1 LFGDRYKQRTFA
13 IWEIQEAHF
22 CIEFSDD
29 TMQFNLSLRRGKETV
44 CPKLF
49 TEKKIGNS
57 QQTLPWD
64 SYAQVIRKHE
74 ANTRQQRKHPIS

>member
-1 LFGDRYKQRTFA
+1 
-13 IWEIQEAHF
+13 
-22 CIEFSDD
+22 
-29 TMQFNLSLRRGKETV
+29 MQFNLSLRRGKETV